1 MTDVL
6 ADIVL
11 IFGAALVATLV
22 ARAIRAPA
30 IIGFLLAGIAI
41 GPSGLDFVHEHD
53 VHALADLGLVLLLFT
68 VGLELSPA
76 PLIQMGGRLLL
87 ATAIQIGATA
97 GVGTLV
103 LWAFCGVPIA
113 AAIVVGLVL
122 TPASTAIVLKQLSD
136 RGELESASGAVSTGV
151 LLLQDVAMILLLL
164 LLPILGAP
172 GGAAWGPVLK
182 TTALA
187 LGGLLLV
194 VVAARFVMPI
204 LVRVIFRESSREV
217 MTLFAVVTAITGAWL
232 ASAAGWSPALGAAV
246 AGLVLAATDVRH
258 QLFAEIMPF
267 REVFNA
273 LFFVSIGMLAD
284 LTAARA
290 HLFPLLA
297 SVAAVI
303 VVKAILAAVGVRVA
317 GWPSRVAVAVGL
329 GLCTVS
335 EFGYVVAAQAAAQS
349 LISQEWLGV
358 VVLLAVGTMFLGA
371 ALVPL
376 STPLSLA
383 MALRSGRGEAGESP
397 ESGPLS
403 ESSQSDKTPTANAAS
418 GRAHVIIVG
427 YGLNGRNLAGVLR
440 STGIPYVVVEMN
452 PGLVKQARSSGAKV
466 VLGDAA
472 RRTILDHAGLSS
484 ARAVVICI
492 NDQAAT
498 RRIVAQVRIARSD
511 VFVLARTRY
520 VSELEALYRLG
531 ANVVIPEE
539 FETSVEIFAHVLTE
553 FGVPDNVVEQQI
565 HLVRA
570 GHYGMLRGRPQ
581 DRAATQEWLRL
592 LEVSATRTFLLP
604 AESPF
609 AGKTIRESELRAS
622 TGVTIV
628 ALTRS
633 GKPIGNPSPD
643 TRLEGNDVLV
653 LVGAHAQIEA
663 AKRRLAP
670 GADAAG

>member
-53 VHALADLGLVLLLFT
+53 VHTLAELGLIFLLFT

-76 PLIQMGGRLLL
+76 PLIQMGARLVL
-87 ATAIQIGATA
+87 ATTVQVGATA
-97 GVGTLV
+97 ALGAVV
-103 LWAFCGVPIA
+103 LWMFCGVAFLPALIL
-113 AAIVVGLVL
+113 GLVL

-136 RGELESASGAVSTGV
+136 RGELESAAGAVSTGV
-151 LLLQDVAMILLLL
+151 LLLQDVLMILLLV
-164 LLPILGAP
+164 LLPMFSAP
-172 GGAAWGPVLK
+172 GGASWGPLLRTVGI
-182 TTALA
+182 A
-187 LGGLLLV
+187 LGGLVLIGIV
-194 VVAARFVMPI
+194 ARFAMPM
-204 LVRVIFRESSREV
+204 LVRFVFRESSREV

-232 ASAAGWSPALGAAV
+232 ASLAGWSPALGAAV

-284 LTAARA
+284 LAAARA

-297 SVAAVI
+297 SVVCVI
-303 VVKAILAAVGVRVA
+303 VVKALLAAVGVRVA
-317 GWPSRVAVAVGL
+317 GWPTRVAAAVGL

-335 EFGYVVAAQAAAQS
+335 EFGYVVASQAAAQS
-349 LISQEWLGV
+349 IISAEWLGV
-358 VVLLAVGTMFLGA
+358 VVLLAVGTMFVGA

-376 STPLSLA
+376 AAPLSIVVSR
-383 MALRSGRGEAGESP
+383 RSDGTRIVESTGASTAVP
-397 ESGPLS
+397 SS
-403 ESSQSDKTPTANAAS
+403 E
-418 GRAHVIIVG
+418 RAHVIIVG

-440 STGIPYVVVEMN
+440 STGIPFTVVEMN
-452 PGLVKQARSSGAKV
+452 PRLVKQAQATGAKV

-472 RRTILDHAGLSS
+472 RRTILDHAGLAT

-498 RRIVAQVRIARSD
+498 RRIVSQTRAARSS
-511 VFVLARTRY
+511 VFILARSRH
-520 VSELEALYRLG
+520 VSELEPLYRIG

-539 FETSVEIFAHVLTE
+539 FETSVEIFAQVLSE
-553 FGVPDNVVEQQI
+553 FGVPGNVVEQQI
-565 HLVRA
+565 SLVRA

-604 AESPF
+604 ADSPF
-609 AGKTIRESELRAS
+609 AGKTIRETELRAV

-633 GKPIGNPSPD
+633 GRPIGNPSPD
-643 TRLEGNDVLV
+643 TQLESNDVLV

-663 AKRRLAP
+663 AKRRLDPCAT
-670 GADAAG
+670 AL